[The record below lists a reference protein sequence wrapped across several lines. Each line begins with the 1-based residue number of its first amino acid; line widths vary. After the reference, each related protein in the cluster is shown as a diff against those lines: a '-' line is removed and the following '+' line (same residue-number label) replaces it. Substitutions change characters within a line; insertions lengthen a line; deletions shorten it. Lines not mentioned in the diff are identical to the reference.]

1 MTSWHIKSYNVIS
14 SAAVYLEQV
23 IHNETIYHQTH
34 ENTFIEELTK
44 MDKTLYSILCK
55 IQTALSQLGR
65 LVDNVPSRD
74 IMSNQIRSIDN
85 YSYLHSRDYIIVK
98 DIFYS
103 INSLIPVYQ
112 RVYNSLF

>member
-44 MDKTLYSILCK
+44 MDKTLYSVLCK
-55 IQTALSQLGR
+55 IQAALSQLGR
-65 LVDNVPSRD
+65 LADNVPSRD